1 MTRSLRA
8 LTQLLALSLAACS
21 SSSTNSPSDSADAM
35 SDAAVGDATT
45 DAAPD
50 AAGADAG
57 TSDTAPDAAGGELVE
72 ARLYRY
78 LEGRF
83 DSADQAA
90 AQPTYYAI
98 SLAVCEA
105 TLEGEDA
112 RALYVEQAFADTP
125 AEPYRQRVYL
135 VEPVDATTAV
145 TTVLALENPA
155 AWVGACDDGTQPA
168 FVAADVSLRDGCGV
182 TMTWDGEQ
190 FDGGTTGTDCASDIN
205 GASYAT
211 SDVTITETQM
221 SSWDRGF
228 DAAGTQVW
236 GAVDGPYVF
245 VRRTEL
251 LPAE

>member
-1 MTRSLRA
+1 MTRQLPA
-8 LTQLLALSLAACS
+8 LTLPLVLSLAACS
-21 SSSTNSPSDSADAM
+21 SGSTNSPADGADAM
-35 SDAAVGDATT
+35 SDAAMGDVSPDADGDAATS
-45 DAAPD
+45 DAAAD
-50 AAGADAG
+50 AATDE
-57 TSDTAPDAAGGELVE
+57 PVE

-90 AQPTYYAI
+90 AQPSYFAI

-155 AWVGACDDGTQPA
+155 AWIGACDDGTAPA
-168 FVAADVSLRDGCGV
+168 FVADDVSLREGCGV
-182 TMTWDGEQ
+182 TMSWNGTQ